1 MPKKESKPEWRDRY
15 LETVTVR
22 AGDILPHAL
31 NPKIHPAQQLEPLG
45 AILEDV
51 GKVDSLK
58 AYRSEREGG
67 KLVYWDGH
75 ARMGLRPDEVW
86 RVDVYDLNDAEAD
99 LLLASFD
106 PVGWQAEQSRAQ
118 LESLMQGIQ
127 TGNAS
132 LQEFLSKQ
140 AEEAGIIPT
149 DAKAPGAGGDEF
161 DTTPEE
167 TQTRVKYGDL
177 WQCGEHRVLCG
188 DATKAE
194 DVARI
199 MAAEKADLCF
209 TSPPYATQRD
219 YENPIDDWEAL
230 MCGVFANLPMS
241 EHGQVLVNLGLIH
254 RDGEWIPYWE
264 RWIEWMREFGWRR
277 FGWYVWDQG
286 HGLPGD
292 WNGRLA
298 PSHEWIFHFNRQ
310 SKHPIK
316 WLEKKT
322 ENIRIKTGKSLRNQ
336 DGSIHDFCS
345 PEASLQTHKIP
356 DSVIR
361 ETRQMGGINDHPAP
375 FSVSLALHIIQSWDG
390 IVYEPFAG
398 SGTVLIACERI
409 NRQARLI
416 EIEPKYVNGI
426 LSRWEAET
434 CME

>member
-188 DATKAE
+188 DSTKAE
-194 DVARI
+194 DVERV
-199 MAAEKADLCF
+199 MAGERAVVCVTDQPYSVNSEESHKQRGGDLNVHSAYHGADI
-209 TSPPYATQRD
+209 
-219 YENPIDDWEAL
+219 NPT
-230 MCGVFANLPMS
+230 NLLRFLEILPS
-241 EHGQVLVNLGLIH
+241 DLI
-254 RDGEWIPYWE
+254 
-264 RWIEWMREFGWRR
+264 
-277 FGWYVWDQG
+277 
-286 HGLPGD
+286 
-292 WNGRLA
+292 
-298 PSHEWIFHFNRQ
+298 IF
-310 SKHPIK
+310 SY
-316 WLEKKT
+316 
-322 ENIRIKTGKSLRNQ
+322 S
-336 DGSIHDFCS
+336 
-345 PEASLQTHKIP
+345 
-356 DSVIR
+356 
-361 ETRQMGGINDHPAP
+361 
-375 FSVSLALHIIQSWDG
+375 
-390 IVYEPFAG
+390 
-398 SGTVLIACERI
+398 
-409 NRQARLI
+409 
-416 EIEPKYVNGI
+416 
-426 LSRWEAET
+426 
-434 CME
+434 